1 MYYLK
6 LRSIGNSGFLSTKR
20 RSHMD
25 KSIQEHLG
33 SLQLAEIQQ
42 LKNLAMVAPKI
53 SKPDRRKR
61 VKVRDSHS
69 ADR

>member
-1 MYYLK
+1 
-6 LRSIGNSGFLSTKR
+6 
-20 RSHMD
+20 MD